1 MKKIVNYVSPQC
13 EEMELA
19 LEGAV
24 LQNSVMDFG
33 DGGDLFGDPS

>member
-1 MKKIVNYVSPQC
+1 MEANTYTAPMC

-24 LQNSVMDFG
+24 LASSIPDLS
-33 DGGDLFGDPS
+33 DGGDLFA